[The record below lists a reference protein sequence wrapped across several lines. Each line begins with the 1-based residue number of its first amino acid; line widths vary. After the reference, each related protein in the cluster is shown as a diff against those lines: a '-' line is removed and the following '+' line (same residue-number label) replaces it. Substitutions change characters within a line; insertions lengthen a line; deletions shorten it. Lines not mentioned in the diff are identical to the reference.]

1 METAAGNSG
10 PRHTVLLVDHQGRQG
25 GVLKPEGMALPGLYK
40 SLLGVAV
47 LDGEPY
53 GRLQFLDPEP
63 AVPQAVV
70 RAGQFNAPILVRCE
84 YAQVVVLAGFRVVA
98 GVPDLEANIT

>member
-1 METAAGNSG
+1 
-10 PRHTVLLVDHQGRQG
+10 
-25 GVLKPEGMALPGLYK
+25 MALPGLYK